1 MSVSARLAVV
11 VVLVAVVAAACSDD
25 SAAPADES
33 SSSSAELPPST
44 ESVADGGPDESAVTT
59 SAPDTSTSLAAATTT
74 SVAAEPLTL
83 EERITANMQGAQ
95 RERLDIWPDSE
106 AGGVVFFHHGDWAS
120 EVVGRLGGTGEFTGD
135 YCERGTY
142 AWSVADAK
150 SESEF
155 TIHYDALIE
164 DPDCQAFGIERLTAV
179 FTGSREVDGRIIY
192 DFGYTAGLGTP
203 EQPLTGTRTVCSD
216 QWNDPEPCGL
226 ALPGFEMSTPP
237 N

>member
-1 MSVSARLAVV
+1 MSVRTR
-11 VVLVAVVAAACSDD
+11 LVAVVAALAILAAACGDD

-33 SSSSAELPPST
+33 SSSSSELPPSAET
-44 ESVADGGPDESAVTT
+44 EADGGLDET
-59 SAPDTSTSLAAATTT
+59 AATTLVPAT
-74 SVAAEPLTL
+74 STTSSPAATSTTAEPPTL
-83 EERITANMQGAQ
+83 EERITENMQGAQ

-120 EVVGRLGGTGEFTGD
+120 EVTARLGGTGEVTGD

-155 TIHYDALIE
+155 TIHYDALTE
-164 DPDCQAFGIERLTAV
+164 DPDCLAFGIERLTAV
-179 FTGSREVDGRIIY
+179 FTGSREVDGRIVY
-192 DFGYTAGLGTP
+192 DFGFTAGLGTP

-237 N
+237 S

>member
-1 MSVSARLAVV
+1 MSVRARLAVV

-44 ESVADGGPDESAVTT
+44 ESVADGGLDETAVTT
-59 SAPDTSTSLAAATTT
+59 SAPDTSTSIAAATT

-106 AGGVVFFHHGDWAS
+106 AGGSCSSTTATGHRRSQHDWGAPARSPATTANEAPTHGPSPTPRAS
-120 EVVGRLGGTGEFTGD
+120 RSSRSTTTRSLKIPT
-135 YCERGTY
+135 
-142 AWSVADAK
+142 AS
-150 SESEF
+150 
-155 TIHYDALIE
+155 
-164 DPDCQAFGIERLTAV
+164 AFGIERLTAV
-179 FTGSREVDGRIIY
+179 FTGSREVDGRIVY
-192 DFGYTAGLGTP
+192 DFGFTAGLGTP